1 MMLGSFDL
9 RLRCRITR
17 VSSPDGYARMARR
30 APRYRMRTP
39 ILTHMIALR
48 TLRSIFVDAAETQ
61 IQDHARPTTVSWI
74 RPF

>member
-1 MMLGSFDL
+1 
-9 RLRCRITR
+9 
-17 VSSPDGYARMARR
+17 
-30 APRYRMRTP
+30 
-39 ILTHMIALR
+39 MIALR